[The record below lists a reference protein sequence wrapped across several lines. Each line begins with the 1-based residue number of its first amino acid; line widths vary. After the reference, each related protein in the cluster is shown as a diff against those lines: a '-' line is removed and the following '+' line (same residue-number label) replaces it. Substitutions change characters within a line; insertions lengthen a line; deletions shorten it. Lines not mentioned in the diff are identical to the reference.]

1 MLSVP
6 DFFIAGA
13 AKSGTTSLYHYLK
26 QHPALFFPR
35 RKEPWFFDV
44 YGREEL
50 DDPIFR
56 RVKPVTGIEE
66 YRALFEPAT
75 SSQTTGEASTIY
87 LYRFRRAIANVRR
100 LHEAPE
106 RVRIIILLRDP
117 VKRAFSHWLYDVRE
131 GHMELPFD
139 EAIGACMRGE
149 VSPYGDY
156 VAYGLYRDQVRAWL
170 EAFPRTR
177 IHLFEDLVEDA
188 EGVVR
193 DILSF
198 LEVNPEASI
207 DTRLVANVS
216 GVPRSRRLVDFLL
229 YPRFTKG
236 LVKGWIPEKARV
248 RLKTGVLR
256 RLLRRPAP
264 EPDTVR
270 RLREIYR
277 DDVKELAELLDRDLS
292 RWRT

>member
-6 DFFIAGA
+6 DFLVAGA

-35 RKEPWFFDV
+35 KKEPWFFDV

-50 DDPIFR
+50 DDPIFQ
-56 RVKPVTGIEE
+56 RVNPVTAPEG

-75 SSQTTGEASTIY
+75 SLQATGEASTIY
-87 LYRFRRAIANVRR
+87 LYRFRQAIGNIRR

-106 RVRIIILLRDP
+106 RVRVIILLRDP

-131 GHMELPFD
+131 GQMELPFD
-139 EAIGACMRGE
+139 DAIRACLRGE

-156 VAYGLYRDQVRAWL
+156 IAYGLYRDQVRAWL

-177 IHLFEDLVEDA
+177 IHLFDDLVDDA

-193 DILSF
+193 DVLSF
-198 LEVNPEASI
+198 LEVDPDVSL
-207 DTRLVANVS
+207 DTELVANVS
-216 GVPRSRRLVDFLL
+216 GIPRSRRLADFLL
-229 YPRFTKG
+229 YPRTAKE
-236 LVKGWIPEKARV
+236 LVKRWIPERARV
-248 RLKTGVLR
+248 RLKTGLLR

-264 EPDTVR
+264 EPETVA

-277 DDVKELAELLDRDLS
+277 DDVKGLAELLDRDLR
-292 RWRT
+292 RWRA